1 MNTSG
6 FPQNPYMGVPPQV
19 PPTAVAP
26 YMPNAQKPNTIY
38 IVFYWLRFIV
48 HAAHIGFWIFIVA
61 TLRSG
66 STDYEQ
72 GLGMVIGIMLL
83 ILGTPYIL
91 YILLQIISAIMYQ
104 RGKLFGLVM
113 GINIYGAVLAGI
125 AAFSFFPSRLD
136 NTTIEL
142 TVHILL
148 TFIVCIVWMVVC
160 ILYSVDCARH
170 MQDIKR
176 QREHQRLAMQQAAAA
191 YPAYGG
197 GVVPQY
203 TQIGYEQRPPYY
215 YQ

>member
-1 MNTSG
+1 MSTQG
-6 FPQNPYMGVPPQV
+6 FSQNPYMGVPPQV
-19 PPTAVAP
+19 PPITVAP
-26 YMPNAQKPNTIY
+26 YGPSAQKPNTIY
-38 IVFYWLRFIV
+38 IVFYWLHFIV

-91 YILLQIISAIMYQ
+91 YIILQIISAIMYQ
-104 RGKLFGLVM
+104 RGKLFGLAM

-125 AAFSFFPSRLD
+125 AVVFLFFLGVEGGKV
-136 NTTIEL
+136 EL
-142 TVHILL
+142 ISGGLMSLL
-148 TFIVCIVWMVVC
+148 GMTVC

-203 TQIGYEQRPPYY
+203 TQIGYEQQPPYY

>member
-1 MNTSG
+1 MSTPG

-19 PPTAVAP
+19 PPITVAP
-26 YMPNAQKPNTIY
+26 YGPSAQKPNTIY
-38 IVFYWLRFIV
+38 IVFYWLHFIV
-48 HAAHIGFWIFIVA
+48 HAAHIGFWIFMVTTPI
-61 TLRSG
+61 LK
-66 STDYEQ
+66 STGHEK
-72 GLGMVIGIMLL
+72 GLGIFFAIVLS
-83 ILGTPYIL
+83 ILSIPYIV
-91 YILLQIISAIMYQ
+91 YIILQIIGASMYQ
-104 RGKLFGLVM
+104 RGKFFGLVM

-125 AAFSFFPSRLD
+125 AVFFFFYLG
-136 NTTIEL
+136 IEGGAVEL
-142 TVHILL
+142 MSGGLIFLA
-148 TFIVCIVWMVVC
+148 WAVVC

>member
-48 HAAHIGFWIFIVA
+48 HAAHIGFWIFIVT

-66 STDYEQ
+66 STDFEQ
-72 GLGMVIGIMLL
+72 GLGMVIGTMLL
-83 ILGTPYIL
+83 ISGVPYIV
-91 YILLQIISAIMYQ
+91 YIILQIIGASMYQ
-104 RGKLFGLVM
+104 RGKFFGLVM

-125 AAFSFFPSRLD
+125 PVFFLFYLG
-136 NTTIEL
+136 IEGGAVEL
-142 TVHILL
+142 MSGGLIFLA
-148 TFIVCIVWMVVC
+148 WAVVC
-160 ILYSVDCARH
+160 ILYSVNCARH

-176 QREHQRLAMQQAAAA
+176 QREHQRLTMQQAAAA

-197 GVVPQY
+197 GMVPQY

>member
-19 PPTAVAP
+19 PLTAVAP

-148 TFIVCIVWMVVC
+148 IFIVCIVWMVVC

-203 TQIGYEQRPPYY
+203 TQIGYEQQPPYY

>member
-1 MNTSG
+1 MSTQG
-6 FPQNPYMGVPPQV
+6 FSQNPYMGVPPQV
-19 PPTAVAP
+19 PPITVAP
-26 YMPNAQKPNTIY
+26 YGPSAQKPNTIY

-66 STDYEQ
+66 STDFEQ
-72 GLGMVIGIMLL
+72 GLGMVIGTMLL
-83 ILGTPYIL
+83 ISGVPYIV
-91 YILLQIISAIMYQ
+91 YIILQIIGASMYQ
-104 RGKLFGLVM
+104 RGKFFGLVM

-125 AAFSFFPSRLD
+125 AVFFLFYLG
-136 NTTIEL
+136 IEGGAVEL
-142 TVHILL
+142 MSGDLIFLA
-148 TFIVCIVWMVVC
+148 WAVVC
-160 ILYSVDCARH
+160 ILYSVNCARH

-176 QREHQRLAMQQAAAA
+176 QREHQRLTMQQAAAA

-197 GVVPQY
+197 GMVPQY

>member
-1 MNTSG
+1 MSTPG

-19 PPTAVAP
+19 PPTVAAP
-26 YMPNAQKPNTIY
+26 YGPSAQKPNTIY

-48 HAAHIGFWIFIVA
+48 HAAHIGFWIFIVT

-66 STDYEQ
+66 STDFEQ
-72 GLGMVIGIMLL
+72 GLGMVIGTMLL
-83 ILGTPYIL
+83 ISGVPYIV
-91 YILLQIISAIMYQ
+91 YIILQIIGASMYQ
-104 RGKLFGLVM
+104 RGKFFGLVM

-125 AAFSFFPSRLD
+125 AVFFLFYLG
-136 NTTIEL
+136 IEGGAVEL
-142 TVHILL
+142 MSGGLIFLA
-148 TFIVCIVWMVVC
+148 WAVVC
-160 ILYSVDCARH
+160 ILYSVNCARH

-176 QREHQRLAMQQAAAA
+176 QREHQRLTMQQAAAA

-197 GVVPQY
+197 GMVPQY

>member
-1 MNTSG
+1 MNNSG
-6 FPQNPYMGVPPQV
+6 FPQNPYMGALPQV

-48 HAAHIGFWIFIVA
+48 HAAHIGFWIFIVT

-66 STDYEQ
+66 STDFEQ
-72 GLGMVIGIMLL
+72 GLGMVIGTMLL

-91 YILLQIISAIMYQ
+91 YIILQIIGASMYQ
-104 RGKLFGLVM
+104 RGKFFGLVM

-125 AAFSFFPSRLD
+125 AVFFLFYLG
-136 NTTIEL
+136 IEGGAVEL
-142 TVHILL
+142 MSGGLIFLA
-148 TFIVCIVWMVVC
+148 WAVVC
-160 ILYSVDCARH
+160 ILYSVNCARH

-176 QREHQRLAMQQAAAA
+176 QREHQRLTMQQAAAA

-197 GVVPQY
+197 GMVPQY

>member
-48 HAAHIGFWIFIVA
+48 HAAHIGFWIFIVT

-72 GLGMVIGIMLL
+72 GLGMVIGIRLL

-148 TFIVCIVWMVVC
+148 IFIVCIVWMVVC

-203 TQIGYEQRPPYY
+203 TQIGYEQQPPYY

>member
-1 MNTSG
+1 MSTQG
-6 FPQNPYMGVPPQV
+6 FSQNPYMGVPPQV
-19 PPTAVAP
+19 PPITVAP
-26 YMPNAQKPNTIY
+26 YGPSAQKPNTIY
-38 IVFYWLRFIV
+38 IVFYWLHFIV
-48 HAAHIGFWIFIVA
+48 HAAHIGFWIFMVTTPI
-61 TLRSG
+61 LK
-66 STDYEQ
+66 STGHEK
-72 GLGMVIGIMLL
+72 GLGIFFAIVLS
-83 ILGTPYIL
+83 ILSIPYIV
-91 YILLQIISAIMYQ
+91 YIILQIIGAFMYQ

-148 TFIVCIVWMVVC
+148 IFIVCIVWMVVC

-203 TQIGYEQRPPYY
+203 TQIGYEQQPPYY

>member
-1 MNTSG
+1 MSTPG

-19 PPTAVAP
+19 PPITVAP
-26 YMPNAQKPNTIY
+26 YGPSAQKPNTIY

-48 HAAHIGFWIFIVA
+48 HAAHIGFWIFIVT

-66 STDYEQ
+66 STDFEQ
-72 GLGMVIGIMLL
+72 GLGMVIGTMLL
-83 ILGTPYIL
+83 ISGVPYIV
-91 YILLQIISAIMYQ
+91 YIILQIIGASMYQ
-104 RGKLFGLVM
+104 RGKFFGLVM

-125 AAFSFFPSRLD
+125 PVFFLFYLG
-136 NTTIEL
+136 IEGGAVEL
-142 TVHILL
+142 MSGGLIFLA
-148 TFIVCIVWMVVC
+148 WAVVC
-160 ILYSVDCARH
+160 ILYSVNCARH

-176 QREHQRLAMQQAAAA
+176 QREHQRLTMQQAAAA

-197 GVVPQY
+197 GMVPQY

>member
-19 PPTAVAP
+19 PPTAAVP
-26 YMPNAQKPNTIY
+26 YGPSAQKPNTIY

-125 AAFSFFPSRLD
+125 PVFFFFYLG
-136 NTTIEL
+136 IEGGAVEL
-142 TVHILL
+142 MSGGLIFLA
-148 TFIVCIVWMVVC
+148 WAVVC

>member
-19 PPTAVAP
+19 PPTAAVP
-26 YMPNAQKPNTIY
+26 YGPSAQKPNTIY

-66 STDYEQ
+66 STDFEQ
-72 GLGMVIGIMLL
+72 GLGMVIGTMLL
-83 ILGTPYIL
+83 ISGVPYIV
-91 YILLQIISAIMYQ
+91 YIILQIIGASMYQ
-104 RGKLFGLVM
+104 RGKFFGLVM

-125 AAFSFFPSRLD
+125 PVFFLFYLG
-136 NTTIEL
+136 IEGGAVEL
-142 TVHILL
+142 MSGGLIFLA
-148 TFIVCIVWMVVC
+148 WAVVC

-176 QREHQRLAMQQAAAA
+176 QREHQRLTMQQAAAA

-197 GVVPQY
+197 GMVPQY

>member
-19 PPTAVAP
+19 PPTAAVP
-26 YMPNAQKPNTIY
+26 YGPSAQKPNTIY

-48 HAAHIGFWIFIVA
+48 HAAHIGFWIFMVTTPI
-61 TLRSG
+61 LK
-66 STDYEQ
+66 STGHEK
-72 GLGMVIGIMLL
+72 GLGIFFAIVLS
-83 ILGTPYIL
+83 ILSIPYIV
-91 YILLQIISAIMYQ
+91 YIILQIISAFMYQ

-125 AAFSFFPSRLD
+125 PVFFFFYLG
-136 NTTIEL
+136 IEGGAVEL
-142 TVHILL
+142 MSGGLIFLA
-148 TFIVCIVWMVVC
+148 WAVVC

-203 TQIGYEQRPPYY
+203 TQIGYEQQPPYY

>member
-1 MNTSG
+1 MSTPG

-26 YMPNAQKPNTIY
+26 YGPSAQKPNTIY
-38 IVFYWLRFIV
+38 IVFYWLHFIV
-48 HAAHIGFWIFIVA
+48 HAAHIGFWIFMVTTPI
-61 TLRSG
+61 LK
-66 STDYEQ
+66 STGHEK
-72 GLGMVIGIMLL
+72 GLGIFFAIVLS
-83 ILGTPYIL
+83 ILSIPYIV
-91 YILLQIISAIMYQ
+91 YIILQIIGAFMYQ

-125 AAFSFFPSRLD
+125 PVFFFFYLG
-136 NTTIEL
+136 IEGGAVEL
-142 TVHILL
+142 MSGGLIFLA
-148 TFIVCIVWMVVC
+148 WAVVC

>member
-1 MNTSG
+1 MSTPG

-19 PPTAVAP
+19 PPITVAP
-26 YMPNAQKPNTIY
+26 YGPSAQKPNTIY
-38 IVFYWLRFIV
+38 IVFYWLHFIV
-48 HAAHIGFWIFIVA
+48 HAAHIGFWIFMVTTPI
-61 TLRSG
+61 LK
-66 STDYEQ
+66 STGHEK
-72 GLGMVIGIMLL
+72 GLGIFFAIVLS
-83 ILGTPYIL
+83 ILSIPYIV
-91 YILLQIISAIMYQ
+91 YIILQIISAFMYQ
-104 RGKLFGLVM
+104 RGRLFGLVM

-125 AAFSFFPSRLD
+125 AVFFFFYLG
-136 NTTIEL
+136 IEGGAVEL
-142 TVHILL
+142 MSGGLIFLA
-148 TFIVCIVWMVVC
+148 WAVVC

-203 TQIGYEQRPPYY
+203 TQIGYEQQPPYY

>member
-1 MNTSG
+1 MSTQG
-6 FPQNPYMGVPPQV
+6 FSQNPYMGVPPQV
-19 PPTAVAP
+19 PPTAAVP
-26 YMPNAQKPNTIY
+26 YGPSAQKPNTIY

-66 STDYEQ
+66 STDFEQ
-72 GLGMVIGIMLL
+72 GLGMVIGTMLL
-83 ILGTPYIL
+83 ISGVPYIV
-91 YILLQIISAIMYQ
+91 YIILQIIGASMYQ
-104 RGKLFGLVM
+104 RGKFFGLVM

-125 AAFSFFPSRLD
+125 AVFFLFYLG
-136 NTTIEL
+136 IEGGAVEL
-142 TVHILL
+142 MSGGLIFLA
-148 TFIVCIVWMVVC
+148 WAVVC

-176 QREHQRLAMQQAAAA
+176 QREHQRLTMQQAAAA

-197 GVVPQY
+197 GMVPQY

>member
-1 MNTSG
+1 MSTPG

-19 PPTAVAP
+19 PPITAAP
-26 YMPNAQKPNTIY
+26 YGPSAQKPNTIY

-66 STDYEQ
+66 STDFEQ
-72 GLGMVIGIMLL
+72 GLGMVIGTMLL
-83 ILGTPYIL
+83 ISGVPYIV
-91 YILLQIISAIMYQ
+91 YIILQIIGASMYQ
-104 RGKLFGLVM
+104 RGKFFGLVM

-125 AAFSFFPSRLD
+125 AVFFLFYLG
-136 NTTIEL
+136 IEGGAVEL
-142 TVHILL
+142 MSGGLIFLA
-148 TFIVCIVWMVVC
+148 WAVVC
-160 ILYSVDCARH
+160 ILYSVNCARH

-176 QREHQRLAMQQAAAA
+176 QREHQRLTMQQAAAA

-197 GVVPQY
+197 GMVPQY

>member
-38 IVFYWLRFIV
+38 IVFYWLHFIV

-125 AAFSFFPSRLD
+125 AVFFLFFLGVEGGKV
-136 NTTIEL
+136 EL
-142 TVHILL
+142 ISGGLMSLL
-148 TFIVCIVWMVVC
+148 GMTVC

>member
-1 MNTSG
+1 MSTPG
-6 FPQNPYMGVPPQV
+6 FPQNPYMGAPPQV
-19 PPTAVAP
+19 LPTAAVP
-26 YMPNAQKPNTIY
+26 YGPSAQKPNTIY

-66 STDYEQ
+66 STDFEQ
-72 GLGMVIGIMLL
+72 GLGMVIGTMLL
-83 ILGTPYIL
+83 ISGVPYIV
-91 YILLQIISAIMYQ
+91 YIILQIISAFMYQ

-148 TFIVCIVWMVVC
+148 IFIVCIVWMVVC

-176 QREHQRLAMQQAAAA
+176 QREHQWLAMQQAAAA

-197 GVVPQY
+197 GMVPQY

>member
-1 MNTSG
+1 MNNSG

-19 PPTAVAP
+19 PPTAAVP
-26 YMPNAQKPNTIY
+26 YGPSAQKPNTIY

-48 HAAHIGFWIFIVA
+48 HAAHIGFWIFIVT

-91 YILLQIISAIMYQ
+91 YQ
-104 RGKLFGLVM
+104 RGKLFGLAM

-125 AAFSFFPSRLD
+125 AVFFLLFWG
-136 NTTIEL
+136 IEGGEVEL
-142 TVHILL
+142 ISGGLMSLL
-148 TFIVCIVWMVVC
+148 GMTVC

-176 QREHQRLAMQQAAAA
+176 QREYQRLAMQQAAAA

-197 GVVPQY
+197 GMVPQY
-203 TQIGYEQRPPYY
+203 TQVGYEQQPPHY

>member
-148 TFIVCIVWMVVC
+148 IFIVCIVWMVVC

>member
-1 MNTSG
+1 MSTPG

-19 PPTAVAP
+19 PPTVAAP
-26 YMPNAQKPNTIY
+26 YGPSAQKPNTIY

-66 STDYEQ
+66 STDFEQ
-72 GLGMVIGIMLL
+72 GLGMVIGTMLL
-83 ILGTPYIL
+83 ISGVPYIV
-91 YILLQIISAIMYQ
+91 YIILQIIGASMYQ
-104 RGKLFGLVM
+104 RGKFFGLVM

-125 AAFSFFPSRLD
+125 AVFFLFYLG
-136 NTTIEL
+136 IEGGAVEL
-142 TVHILL
+142 MSGGLIFLA
-148 TFIVCIVWMVVC
+148 WSVVC
-160 ILYSVDCARH
+160 ILYSVNCARH

-176 QREHQRLAMQQAAAA
+176 QREHQRLTMQQAAAA

-197 GVVPQY
+197 GMVPQY

>member
-1 MNTSG
+1 MSTPG

-19 PPTAVAP
+19 PPTVAAP
-26 YMPNAQKPNTIY
+26 YGPSAQKPNTIY

-66 STDYEQ
+66 STDFEQ
-72 GLGMVIGIMLL
+72 GLGMVIGTMLL
-83 ILGTPYIL
+83 ISGVPYIV
-91 YILLQIISAIMYQ
+91 YIILQIIGASMYQ
-104 RGKLFGLVM
+104 RGKFFGLVM

-125 AAFSFFPSRLD
+125 AVFFLFYLG
-136 NTTIEL
+136 IEGGAVEL
-142 TVHILL
+142 MSGGLIFLA
-148 TFIVCIVWMVVC
+148 WAVVC

-176 QREHQRLAMQQAAAA
+176 QREHQRLTMQQAAAA

-197 GVVPQY
+197 GMVPQY

>member
-1 MNTSG
+1 MSTQG
-6 FPQNPYMGVPPQV
+6 FSQNPYMGVPPQV
-19 PPTAVAP
+19 PPTAPVP
-26 YMPNAQKPNTIY
+26 YGPSAQKPNTIY

-66 STDYEQ
+66 STDFEQ
-72 GLGMVIGIMLL
+72 GLGMVIGTMLL
-83 ILGTPYIL
+83 ISGVPYIV
-91 YILLQIISAIMYQ
+91 YIILQIIGASMYQ
-104 RGKLFGLVM
+104 RGKFFGLVM

-125 AAFSFFPSRLD
+125 AVFFLFYLG
-136 NTTIEL
+136 IEGGAVEL
-142 TVHILL
+142 MSGGLIFLA
-148 TFIVCIVWMVVC
+148 WAVVC
-160 ILYSVDCARH
+160 ILYSVNCARH

-176 QREHQRLAMQQAAAA
+176 QREHQRLTMQQAAAA

-197 GVVPQY
+197 GMVPQY

>member
-1 MNTSG
+1 MSTPG

-19 PPTAVAP
+19 PPITVAP
-26 YMPNAQKPNTIY
+26 YGPSAQKPNTIY
-38 IVFYWLRFIV
+38 IVFYWLHFIV
-48 HAAHIGFWIFIVA
+48 HAAHIGFWIFMVTTPI
-61 TLRSG
+61 LK
-66 STDYEQ
+66 STGHEK
-72 GLGMVIGIMLL
+72 GLGIFFAIVLS
-83 ILGTPYIL
+83 ILSIPYIV
-91 YILLQIISAIMYQ
+91 YIILQIISAFMYQ

-125 AAFSFFPSRLD
+125 AVFFLFFLGVEGGKV
-136 NTTIEL
+136 EL
-142 TVHILL
+142 ISGGLMSLL
-148 TFIVCIVWMVVC
+148 GMTVC

-203 TQIGYEQRPPYY
+203 TQIGYEQQPPYY

>member
-1 MNTSG
+1 MSTQG
-6 FPQNPYMGVPPQV
+6 FSQNPYMGVPPQV
-19 PPTAVAP
+19 PPTAAVP
-26 YMPNAQKPNTIY
+26 YGPSAQKPNTIY

-66 STDYEQ
+66 STDFEQ
-72 GLGMVIGIMLL
+72 GLGMVIGTMLL
-83 ILGTPYIL
+83 ISGVPYIV
-91 YILLQIISAIMYQ
+91 YIILQIIGASMYQ
-104 RGKLFGLVM
+104 RGKFFGLVM

-125 AAFSFFPSRLD
+125 PVFFLFYLG
-136 NTTIEL
+136 IESGAVEL
-142 TVHILL
+142 MSGGLIFLA
-148 TFIVCIVWMVVC
+148 WAVVC
-160 ILYSVDCARH
+160 ILYSVNCARH

-176 QREHQRLAMQQAAAA
+176 QREHQRLTMQQAAAA

-197 GVVPQY
+197 GMVPQY

>member
-1 MNTSG
+1 
-6 FPQNPYMGVPPQV
+6 
-19 PPTAVAP
+19 
-26 YMPNAQKPNTIY
+26 
-38 IVFYWLRFIV
+38 
-48 HAAHIGFWIFIVA
+48 
-61 TLRSG
+61 
-66 STDYEQ
+66 
-72 GLGMVIGIMLL
+72 
-83 ILGTPYIL
+83 
-91 YILLQIISAIMYQ
+91 MYQ

-125 AAFSFFPSRLD
+125 AVFFLFFLGVEGGKV
-136 NTTIEL
+136 EL
-142 TVHILL
+142 ISGGLMSLL
-148 TFIVCIVWMVVC
+148 GMTVC

>member
-19 PPTAVAP
+19 PPTAAVP
-26 YMPNAQKPNTIY
+26 YGPSAQKPNTIY

-48 HAAHIGFWIFIVA
+48 HAAHIGFWIFMVTTPI
-61 TLRSG
+61 LK
-66 STDYEQ
+66 STGHEK
-72 GLGMVIGIMLL
+72 GLGIFFAIVLS
-83 ILGTPYIL
+83 ILSIPYIV
-91 YILLQIISAIMYQ
+91 YIILQIIGAFMYQ

-125 AAFSFFPSRLD
+125 PVFFFFYLG
-136 NTTIEL
+136 IEGGAVEL
-142 TVHILL
+142 MSGGLIFLA
-148 TFIVCIVWMVVC
+148 WAVVC

-203 TQIGYEQRPPYY
+203 TQIGYEQQPPYY

>member
-48 HAAHIGFWIFIVA
+48 HAAHIGFWIFIVT

-66 STDYEQ
+66 STDFEQ

-83 ILGTPYIL
+83 ISGVPYIV
-91 YILLQIISAIMYQ
+91 YIILQIIGAFMYQ
-104 RGKLFGLVM
+104 RGKFFGLVM

-125 AAFSFFPSRLD
+125 AVFFLFYLG
-136 NTTIEL
+136 IEGGA
-142 TVHILL
+142 VELL
-148 TFIVCIVWMVVC
+148 SGSLIFLAWAVVC
-160 ILYSVDCARH
+160 ILYSVNCARH

-176 QREHQRLAMQQAAAA
+176 QREHQRLTMQQAAAA

-197 GVVPQY
+197 GMVPQY
-203 TQIGYEQRPPYY
+203 TQVGYEQRPPHY

>member
-19 PPTAVAP
+19 PPTAAVP
-26 YMPNAQKPNTIY
+26 YGPSAQKPNTIY

-66 STDYEQ
+66 STDFEQ

-83 ILGTPYIL
+83 ISGVPYIV
-91 YILLQIISAIMYQ
+91 YIILQIIGAFMYQ
-104 RGKLFGLVM
+104 RGKFFGLVM

-125 AAFSFFPSRLD
+125 AVFFLFYLG
-136 NTTIEL
+136 IEGGA
-142 TVHILL
+142 VELL
-148 TFIVCIVWMVVC
+148 SGGLIFLAWAVVC
-160 ILYSVDCARH
+160 ILYSVNCARH

-176 QREHQRLAMQQAAAA
+176 QREHQWLAMQQAAAA

-197 GVVPQY
+197 GAVPQY
-203 TQIGYEQRPPYY
+203 TQIGYEQQPPYY

>member
-1 MNTSG
+1 MSTPG

-19 PPTAVAP
+19 PPITVAP
-26 YMPNAQKPNTIY
+26 YGPSAQKPNTIY
-38 IVFYWLRFIV
+38 IVFYWLHFIV
-48 HAAHIGFWIFIVA
+48 HAAHIGFWIFMVTTPI
-61 TLRSG
+61 LK
-66 STDYEQ
+66 STGHEK
-72 GLGMVIGIMLL
+72 GLGIFFAIVLS
-83 ILGTPYIL
+83 ILSIPYIV
-91 YILLQIISAIMYQ
+91 YIILQIISAFMYQ

-125 AAFSFFPSRLD
+125 AVFFLFYLG
-136 NTTIEL
+136 IEGGA
-142 TVHILL
+142 VELL
-148 TFIVCIVWMVVC
+148 SGSLIFLAWAVVC
-160 ILYSVDCARH
+160 ILYSVNCARH

-203 TQIGYEQRPPYY
+203 TQIGYEQQPPYY